1 MSRYKPTRAGKGEG
15 EGGRKWGQAWQ
26 DNSMLSPYLD
36 FHSAAEELICP
47 IVAAVANSFT
57 DKSEPEFP
65 AFHY

>member
-1 MSRYKPTRAGKGEG
+1 
-15 EGGRKWGQAWQ
+15 
-26 DNSMLSPYLD
+26 MLSPYLD